1 MKTMTS
7 VSTFGAL
14 TEIHVNPHKLTGEW
28 VLKMGYPKIR
38 SLIIRLQIE
47 KHNGGRLQ
55 TVRHAYISHRI
66 TSHIVS
72 YHTISYHISYIK
84 YIHIY
89 IYIYITYIYIYI
101 YIHTYMHT
109 HTYIY
114 IYIYIE
120 IHTYTHIY
128 IYRYIPIISPWYLH
142 DIPLISTRLKRHSAC
157 LHGIKDGRLVEPE
170 TRIAIGHL
178 AMPCFQD
185 LDMFLWREGE
195 IYIYIYLYLYIYIWT
210 TIWRERERYIYI
222 YLYLSIYIYEQQYDI
237 WVCLTMGYVQFVF
250 FFWWGQWSW
259 TVRFCGIF

>member
-1 MKTMTS
+1 LGLVILSLLGHVKDRGMLMKTMTS

-66 TSHIVS
+66 TSH
-72 YHTISYHISYIK
+72 HISYRIIQ
-84 YIHIY
+84 YHIIYHTSNIY
-89 IYIYITYIYIYI
+89 IYIYITYIYI

-114 IYIYIE
+114 IE
-120 IHTYTHIY
+120 IHTYTHIH

-185 LDMFLWREGE
+185 LDMFLWRERD
-195 IYIYIYLYLYIYIWT
+195 IYIYIYIYI
-210 TIWRERERYIYI
+210 
-222 YLYLSIYIYEQQYDI
+222 
-237 WVCLTMGYVQFVF
+237 
-250 FFWWGQWSW
+250 
-259 TVRFCGIF
+259 